1 MAVSTDSAEGFFEA
15 ASPFGALADWEPQE
29 GGSPTKTRERASAL
43 GADGDEFRHADHDER
58 DTVTANYVAKKTT
71 GNFDVPAAGSVL
83 NGYVVESVTVNYSQD
98 FPTLALSGHKHTR
111 AASGAHENMRTYSP
125 SIDLPAV
132 ALGVPSEIGHVSCDG
147 ARSISYELTCN
158 HIDEIGGDDTLVGA
172 DNHDGTETLTIES
185 VCAITVDGTDA
196 DAGNWTQ
203 TNSGKNKT
211 NNAATVNS
219 LTLVK
224 HLAHDTPS
232 GT

>member
-1 MAVSTDSAEGFFEA
+1 MPVSASAAEGFFEA
-15 ASPFGALADWEPQE
+15 ASPFGPLADWEPQE
-29 GGSPTKTRERASAL
+29 GGSPTKSKERASAL
-43 GADGDEFRHADHDER
+43 GADGDEFRHVDHDER
-58 DTVTANYVAKKTT
+58 DAVTANYVARKTSST
-71 GNFDVPAAGSVL
+71 FAVPPAGSVL

-111 AASGAHENMRTYSP
+111 TATGAHSDMRTYSP

-172 DNHDGTETLTIES
+172 ENHDGTETLTIES
-185 VCAITVDGTDA
+185 VCEITVDGTDP
-196 DAGNWTQ
+196 DAANWTQ
-203 TNSGKNKT
+203 TSLGKNKT

-219 LTLVK
+219 LTLVR
-224 HLAHDTPS
+224 HLAHDTARS
-232 GT
+232 T